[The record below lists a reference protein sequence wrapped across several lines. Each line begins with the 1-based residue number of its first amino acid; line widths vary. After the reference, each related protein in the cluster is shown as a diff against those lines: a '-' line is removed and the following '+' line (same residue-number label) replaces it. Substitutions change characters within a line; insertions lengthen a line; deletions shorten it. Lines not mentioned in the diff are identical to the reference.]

1 MNSFP
6 LYLIL
11 SLIVLCHCEDVMYSH
26 TNQENNLYFVFTTF
40 RHGARK
46 PLHGTDYFG
55 NRNYSAGALTRYG
68 AIQHLEIGRN
78 YRKRYSNFVNISY
91 DKNEFYIRSSDIGR
105 TIVSTEKE
113 LEGFFNKTIDRSNI
127 VIARGGGYFMNL
139 FHLDPKEQA
148 EMNKYV
154 ASCPKRK
161 LGKNYRHIYYREIFP
176 SIKKCHLMEN
186 ISDSGMH
193 RFCDSMISHYFEY
206 SYGNETYNIISR
218 CSKENIQKFY
228 NFCVEYYDTFRGWN
242 ELGAYMFYMLF
253 QHIFQYI
260 DNYING
266 RSKIRMMMIGGHDV
280 TVAPFMN
287 FLSGLNIIPRTHF
300 PHYACN
306 VVMELRKYGQDFYLE
321 FYYNDILKYNNT
333 LEIFKSI
340 LDKSKY
346 SNLYNYCGIPSY
358 LNISLNNITN
368 QTINNQTV
376 KNETKIETVK
386 NVTNNTINNQTLKNE
401 TIIENVKNE
410 TNNTINNQTLKN
422 ERIFENVKTDA
433 TPIVNNKT
441 EESGDN
447 ATQKEN
453 QSLQN
458 STKEKETEKV
468 EIIENNPNKNLL
480 NNNDTLFNQ
489 NETNRKN
496 QGKNFVQKSFNYL
509 AQQDKNF
516 YIMVICA
523 IVVIVTLISF
533 AIFVIIWR
541 KKRRK
546 SYIKFKEDVAKN
558 VNPNNLSI
566 MSTNPPEVKSEPQSS
581 V

>member
-1 MNSFP
+1 MNSLF
-6 LYLIL
+6 LYLI
-11 SLIVLCHCEDVMYSH
+11 SFIALCHCVDIMYSH
-26 TNQENNLYFVFTTF
+26 TNKDNNLYFVFTTF

-46 PLHGTDYFG
+46 PLSGIDYFG
-55 NRNYSAGALTRYG
+55 NRNFSAGALTRYG

-91 DKNEFYIRSSDIGR
+91 DKNELYVRSSNIGR
-105 TIVSTEKE
+105 TVVSTLKE
-113 LEGFFNKTIDRSNI
+113 LEGFFNRTFDRSNI
-127 VIARGGGYFMNL
+127 FIARGGGHFMNL

-358 LNISLNNITN
+358 LNNTNNATN

-376 KNETKIETVK
+376 KNESK
-386 NVTNNTINNQTLKNE
+386 
-401 TIIENVKNE
+401 IENVKNE
-410 TNNTINNQTLKN
+410 TKLIVNNQTEK
-422 ERIFENVKTDA
+422 RGNV
-433 TPIVNNKT
+433 
-441 EESGDN
+441 
-447 ATQKEN
+447 TQKEN
-453 QSLQN
+453 QSFQN
-458 STKEKETEKV
+458 STKEKKNQ
-468 EIIENNPNKNLL
+468 NNLTNVTKNRANPL
-480 NNNDTLFNQ
+480 NNNNTLIEKNRIK
-489 NETNRKN
+489 RKN
-496 QGKNFVQKSFNYL
+496 QIIIFLQKSFNYL
-509 AQQDKNF
+509 THQNMNF
-516 YIMVICA
+516 YIMIISAFVI
-523 IVVIVTLISF
+523 IVTLIAF
-533 AIFVIIWR
+533 IIFVFIWR
-541 KKRRK
+541 KKRK
-546 SYIKFKEDVAKN
+546 KKNTNIKETVTKTE
-558 VNPNNLSI
+558 NPNNISI
-566 MSTNPPEVKSEPQSS
+566 VSSNDSVIKSEPQSNILNLINLKK
-581 V
+581 

>member
-11 SLIVLCHCEDVMYSH
+11 SLIILCHCEDVMYSH

-46 PLHGTDYFG
+46 PLHGKDYFG

-78 YRKRYSNFVNISY
+78 YRKRYSNFVNISF

-113 LEGFFNKTIDRSNI
+113 LEGFFNKPIARSNI

-154 ASCPKRK
+154 ASCKKRN
-161 LGKNYRHIYYREIFP
+161 LGKNFGDIYHREIFP
-176 SIKKCHLMEN
+176 NIKKCDQMEN
-186 ISDSGMH
+186 IGDAGLGM
-193 RFCDSMISHYFEY
+193 FCDSMISHYFEY

-228 NFCVEYYDTFRGWN
+228 DFCVEFYDSFRGWN

-253 QHIFQYI
+253 QHIFQYM

-280 TVAPFMN
+280 TVAPLMD

-333 LEIFKSI
+333 LEKFKSI
-340 LDKSKY
+340 LNNTKY
-346 SNLYNYCGIPSY
+346 SNLYNYCGVPSY
-358 LNISLNNITN
+358 L
-368 QTINNQTV
+368 
-376 KNETKIETVK
+376 
-386 NVTNNTINNQTLKNE
+386 NNTINNATNQTIKNE
-401 TIIENVKNE
+401 SKIENAKNE
-410 TNNTINNQTLKN
+410 TNNTINTPADKINQKLKMA
-422 ERIFENVKTDA
+422 KT
-433 TPIVNNKT
+433 K
-441 EESGDN
+441 
-447 ATQKEN
+447 
-453 QSLQN
+453 
-458 STKEKETEKV
+458 
-468 EIIENNPNKNLL
+468 
-480 NNNDTLFNQ
+480 
-489 NETNRKN
+489 
-496 QGKNFVQKSFNYL
+496 
-509 AQQDKNF
+509 
-516 YIMVICA
+516 
-523 IVVIVTLISF
+523 LIQ
-533 AIFVIIWR
+533 I
-541 KKRRK
+541 
-546 SYIKFKEDVAKN
+546 
-558 VNPNNLSI
+558 
-566 MSTNPPEVKSEPQSS
+566 
-581 V
+581 